1 MKKGQVR
8 CQVNQLWSQGNRVS
22 SGVITSDTKVV
33 FRSPSAMVYLF
44 IQMSSEMWQFDV
56 HGELFYEK
64 AVNGFL
70 AEMFQRWEQKGSSHE
85 VTIVMFSRCFY
96 KVRSG
101 ILVLRFIK
109 FVSFF

>member
-1 MKKGQVR
+1 
-8 CQVNQLWSQGNRVS
+8 
-22 SGVITSDTKVV
+22 
-33 FRSPSAMVYLF
+33 MVYLF

-101 ILVLRFIK
+101 ILVSRFIK
-109 FVSFF
+109 FVSFYSLINL